1 MIKLIVPRQN
11 QPPPHEGDGDLYV
24 YPRPSHHKKND
35 GVRFVSGSSIIS
47 IIV

>member
-11 QPPPHEGDGDLYV
+11 QPLHEGDGGLYV
-24 YPRPSHHKKND
+24 YPRPSHHTKKTM
-35 GVRFVSGSSIIS
+35 VWHLPSIIS

>member
-11 QPPPHEGDGDLYV
+11 QPLHEGDGGLYV
-24 YPRPSHHKKND
+24 YLRPSHHKNKKTM
-35 GVRFVSGSSIIS
+35 VWHLPSIIS

>member
-11 QPPPHEGDGDLYV
+11 QPLHEGDGGLYV
-24 YPRPSHHKKND
+24 YLRPSHHKKND
-35 GVRFVSGSSIIS
+35 GVTFVSGSSITS